1 MRQRFIQQASQSCT
15 VPLCP
20 MGFRQFALLF
30 FQAIAET
37 VRIVNITNAFSA
49 MSNPRPCHKSRPARQ
64 NIVMPMNDISRLKK
78 FCKESKNCSD

>member
-1 MRQRFIQQASQSCT
+1 
-15 VPLCP
+15 

-49 MSNPRPCHKSRPARQ
+49 MSKPRPCHKSRPATPS
-64 NIVMPMNDISRLKK
+64 IVMPMNDISRPKK
-78 FCKESKNCSD
+78 ICKELKNCSD